1 MSLGDYVIPKLS
13 DLSQVLPI
21 MLWIY
26 ATSVGALTYDYAV
39 RTLQFSG
46 VSHNIVDVLALNWLS
61 NDELGDYVALKLSV
75 QIPVSGLTGNAV
87 QNCIY
92 SIFLMTFHFGD
103 GSENGFPT

>member
-1 MSLGDYVIPKLS
+1 
-13 DLSQVLPI
+13 

-39 RTLQFSG
+39 RTLQLSG
-46 VSHNIVDVLALNWLS
+46 VSHNIVALALNWLS
-61 NDELGDYVALKLSV
+61 NDELGDYVAVALKLSV

>member
-1 MSLGDYVIPKLS
+1 MV
-13 DLSQVLPI
+13 
-21 MLWIY
+21 
-26 ATSVGALTYDYAV
+26 SVRALTYDYAV

-75 QIPVSGLTGNAV
+75 QIPVSGLTG
-87 QNCIY
+87 IY

>member
-1 MSLGDYVIPKLS
+1 
-13 DLSQVLPI
+13 

-75 QIPVSGLTGNAV
+75 QIPVSGLSL
-87 QNCIY
+87 IH
-92 SIFLMTFHFGD
+92 I
-103 GSENGFPT
+103 SEPTRQP

>member
-1 MSLGDYVIPKLS
+1 
-13 DLSQVLPI
+13 

-39 RTLQFSG
+39 HTLQFGG

-87 QNCIY
+87 QRIAFIAC
-92 SIFLMTFHFGD
+92 FLMTFHFGD
-103 GSENGFPT
+103 GSENDFPT

>member
-1 MSLGDYVIPKLS
+1 M
-13 DLSQVLPI
+13 
-21 MLWIY
+21 W
-26 ATSVGALTYDYAV
+26 ALTYDYAV

-46 VSHNIVDVLALNWLS
+46 VSHNIDVPALDWLS

-75 QIPVSGLTGNAV
+75 LIPVSGLTGNAV
-87 QNCIY
+87 QDCIY

>member
-1 MSLGDYVIPKLS
+1 MV
-13 DLSQVLPI
+13 
-21 MLWIY
+21 
-26 ATSVGALTYDYAV
+26 SVGALTYDYAV

-75 QIPVSGLTGNAV
+75 QIPVSGLTG
-87 QNCIY
+87 IY
-92 SIFLMTFHFGD
+92 SIFLMTFSFGD

>member
-1 MSLGDYVIPKLS
+1 
-13 DLSQVLPI
+13 

-75 QIPVSGLTGNAV
+75 QIT
-87 QNCIY
+87 CIRFY
-92 SIFLMTFHFGD
+92 WLCCAEFHL
-103 GSENGFPT
+103 

>member
-1 MSLGDYVIPKLS
+1 
-13 DLSQVLPI
+13 

-26 ATSVGALTYDYAV
+26 ATSVGALTYEYAV

-87 QNCIY
+87 QNCNN
-92 SIFLMTFHFGD
+92 SIFSHD
-103 GSENGFPT
+103 FPLW

>member
-1 MSLGDYVIPKLS
+1 MV
-13 DLSQVLPI
+13 
-21 MLWIY
+21 
-26 ATSVGALTYDYAV
+26 SVGALTYDYAV

-75 QIPVSGLTGNAV
+75 QIPVSGLTG
-87 QNCIY
+87 IY

>member
-1 MSLGDYVIPKLS
+1 
-13 DLSQVLPI
+13 

-87 QNCIY
+87 QDCIY
-92 SIFLMTFHFGD
+92 SIFLATFHFGD
-103 GSENGFPT
+103 GSENGFST

>member
-1 MSLGDYVIPKLS
+1 
-13 DLSQVLPI
+13 

-61 NDELGDYVALKLSV
+61 NDELGEA
-75 QIPVSGLTGNAV
+75 T
-87 QNCIY
+87 
-92 SIFLMTFHFGD
+92 M
-103 GSENGFPT
+103 

>member
-1 MSLGDYVIPKLS
+1 
-13 DLSQVLPI
+13 

-61 NDELGDYVALKLSV
+61 V

-92 SIFLMTFHFGD
+92 SIFSHD
-103 GSENGFPT
+103 FPLW